1 MSPTGSAV
9 QFTSFSDKIST
20 AAYGTR
26 AMAVDALTS
35 ATSLITRYQILT
47 NSFSYFAFFRTFFYL
62 TLKFMIIAAV
72 TPSRKVP

>member
-1 MSPTGSAV
+1 MSPTSSTV
-9 QFTSFSDKIST
+9 QFTSISDKIST

-35 ATSLITRYQILT
+35 ATSLITRYHILT
-47 NSFSYFAFFRTFFYL
+47 NSFSYFGFFKTFFYFM
-62 TLKFMIIAAV
+62 KFMIIVAV